1 VCDPYRKFT
10 ALCMSEDH
18 KPTREDEAKRIRD
31 AGGFVINNRVMGE
44 LAVSRAFG
52 DVDFKK
58 GLQVRGNGGGDC
70 CGDRACAMLSY
81 PPGLDLLSYS
91 TKDPLLSVVC
101 WAHFFTMHATVRA
114 VSAGCSP
121 SVCDPHLY
129 RVLLR
134 RRAGS
139 VARATMAPT
148 LPGRARTTPTWRAE
162 TPAHAASGPQTRAI
176 RATGTSRSSWPSQM
190 SRCAKVL

>member
-81 PPGLDLLSYS
+81 WICSRIRLKTQRLQSFVG
-91 TKDPLLSVVC
+91 
-101 WAHFFTMHATVRA
+101 HIFFALHATIRA

-139 VARATMAPT
+139 VARTTMAPT